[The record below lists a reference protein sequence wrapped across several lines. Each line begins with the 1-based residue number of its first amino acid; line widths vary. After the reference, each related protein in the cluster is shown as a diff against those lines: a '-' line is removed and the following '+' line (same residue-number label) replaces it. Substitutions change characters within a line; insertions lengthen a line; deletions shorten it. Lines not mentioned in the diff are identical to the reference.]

1 MVNLELFLNRFLIK
15 KLHMQFLKR
24 YWKSIVWAAV
34 IFIVCTMP
42 SNGVPRFKLFQIE
55 HFDKFVHF
63 SLYLVLGV
71 LLFFESRNQEENEN
85 LKLKT
90 IIAVGTISVGYGIL
104 IEITQLFFTTT
115 RSAELLD
122 VLANSLGVF
131 ISVIVYIHI
140 NSLLHLKNA
149 KK

>member
-1 MVNLELFLNRFLIK
+1 
-15 KLHMQFLKR
+15 MQFLKR

-42 SNGVPRFKLFQIE
+42 SNDVPRFMLFRVE

-63 SLYLVLGV
+63 TLYLVLGV
-71 LLFFESRNQEENEN
+71 LLLFESRNLKENES
-85 LKLKT
+85 LTLKT
-90 IIAVGTISVGYGIL
+90 VVTVGSISVGYGIV
-104 IEITQLFFTTT
+104 IELTQLFFSTT